1 MRGANPEH
9 GVSALGKTQQVAGE
23 EVNALYHI
31 QLMLAEALDSI
42 GYSSAEAGEISC
54 HRVCFFQLLCDYS
67 KVAELCLGLFQ

>member
-1 MRGANPEH
+1 
-9 GVSALGKTQQVAGE
+9 
-23 EVNALYHI
+23 
-31 QLMLAEALDSI
+31 MLAEALDSI